1 MQVAHEWYAL
11 VRDELF
17 KLLKKYNFK
26 RTYMVISSVK
36 LTEQEL
42 KEWMLTNDGFKERM
56 ERVVDERDLRDV
68 QKFQDLLSS
77 IHT

>member
-1 MQVAHEWYAL
+1 
-11 VRDELF
+11 
-17 KLLKKYNFK
+17 
-26 RTYMVISSVK
+26 MVISSVK

-42 KEWMLTNDGFKERM
+42 KEWMLTDDGFKERM